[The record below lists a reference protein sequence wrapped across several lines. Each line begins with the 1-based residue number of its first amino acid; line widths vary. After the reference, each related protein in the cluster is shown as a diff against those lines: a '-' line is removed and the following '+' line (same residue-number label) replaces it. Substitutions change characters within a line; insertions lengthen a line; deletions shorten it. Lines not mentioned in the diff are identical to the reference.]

1 MSSSQ
6 GRRSLS
12 TGRVVFIV
20 IAAAAP
26 MAAMVGNVPIGLM
39 YGNGAALPV
48 AFVIALGVLLCF
60 SVGYAQMS
68 RRVVNSGAF
77 YTYVARALGKPAGVG
92 AAYVALSAYTAMAIG
107 LAGGFG
113 YFMEQLVI
121 GAGGPKIA
129 WYIFSGIGV
138 VIVGLLGYRS
148 VDLSSKVLGVLM
160 IAEFAILTLFAVLVF
175 GSKQLQPFPLES
187 FSRREL
193 PSPIAR
199 LCSTCEHRKSG

>member
-1 MSSSQ
+1 METSK

-48 AFVIALGVLLCF
+48 AFVIALAVLLCF

-68 RRVVNSGAF
+68 RKVVNSGAF
-77 YTYVARALGKPAGVG
+77 YTYVARALGKPLGVG
-92 AAYVALSAYTAMAIG
+92 AAYVALTAYTAMAIG

-121 GAGGPKIA
+121 GAGGPSIP
-129 WYIFSGIGV
+129 WYVFTGIGIA
-138 VIVGLLGYRS
+138 IV
-148 VDLSSKVLGVLM
+148 
-160 IAEFAILTLFAVLVF
+160 
-175 GSKQLQPFPLES
+175 
-187 FSRREL
+187 
-193 PSPIAR
+193 
-199 LCSTCEHRKSG
+199 